1 MILTVCLNPCTD
13 VTIEVDSLNVGKI
26 NHVKNKTLS
35 FTGAALNVAIG
46 VARLHG
52 QSYATGFMYNENGS
66 QFEQALDREG
76 VPSVFVWN
84 KGRVRENYKFI
95 DNKSMLTEVN
105 DVGECI
111 SEHKQDE
118 LVDIVGNLSKTCSVM
133 IVSGSLPQ
141 GVESGYYSRLFSVAA
156 PNTLKIA
163 DTEGAKLL
171 AALSTGLDLVKPN
184 KDELQS
190 TLQQEFKSREDML
203 KGCYALLDKGAK
215 RVLLSLGKRGAII
228 TDGSKNYYCKSINVA
243 INSTVGAGDGMVA
256 AAAMMP
262 RTGRPP
268 QRDLAGGRRRGHRD
282 GDDLRADLLYEGKIR
297 RNFRKHQSGGILSV
311 AHGRGCQKRCR
322 SEGDHAHRR
331 EPDRGPRL
339 YPSIRCAI
347 RASSAAGRARSC
359 KKSAATRGAWSSR
372 GSRDTCTTSATAST
386 ARATPSRAR
395 CSRTRS

>member
-118 LVDIVGNLSKTCSVM
+118 LVDSVGNLSKTCSVM

-256 AAAMMP
+256 AAAMMLEQGAP
-262 RTGRPP
+262 LN
-268 QRDLAGGRRRGHRD
+268 DI
-282 GDDLRADLLYEGKIR
+282 LRAG
-297 RNFRKHQSGGILSV
+297 V
-311 AHGRGCQKRCR
+311 
-322 SEGDHAHRR
+322 
-331 EPDRGPRL
+331 
-339 YPSIRCAI
+339 
-347 RASSAAGRARSC
+347 AAGT
-359 KKSAATRGAWSSR
+359 ATV
-372 GSRDTCTTSATAST
+372 TTFGQISFTKEKYDEIFANIKVEEF
-386 ARATPSRAR
+386 
-395 CSRTRS
+395 